1 MKKDDVSFLR
11 WIKVNYFYGVVG
23 NDKSS
28 ILERNDIISVINATG
43 DFYANKRPKDGST
56 KSSENLI
63 IE

>member
-1 MKKDDVSFLR
+1 MVSFKL
-11 WIKVNYFYGVVG
+11 GLTSVG

-56 KSSENLI
+56 KSTENLI